1 MTPGRRPPPESLREL
16 LLRAEALSGRSL
28 GELAVALDVS
38 LPEDPRRAKGI
49 PGQLVERALGA
60 DGGSAPQ
67 PDFSGLGVEL
77 KTIPVGADGRP
88 RESTYVC
95 KVAPLEI
102 AHEEWPTSRVRRKLA
117 HVLWVPLFAE
127 GPLAQRPIGQARL
140 WQPSGEEEAD
150 LRSDW
155 EELAGLLGAG
165 AVEEVTAHLG
175 KCLQVRPKA
184 ADGDER
190 GLMPGGDDGI
200 LETVPRGFYLRS
212 SFTSR
217 ILTPGA
223 RSPEPGA

>member
-1 MTPGRRPPPESLREL
+1 V
-16 LLRAEALSGRSL
+16 EALSGRTL
-28 GELAVALDVS
+28 GELAAALGVE
-38 LPEDPRRAKGI
+38 LPAETRRGKGMA
-49 PGQLVERALGA
+49 GQLVERALGA

-117 HVLWVPLFAE
+117 HVLWIPLAAE
-127 GPLAQRPIGQARL
+127 GALAERTIGMGRL
-140 WQPSGEEEAD
+140 WQPSAGEEAT
-150 LRSDW
+150 LRADW

-165 AVEEVTAHLG
+165 AVEDVTAHRG
-175 KCLQVRPKA
+175 QVLQIRPKA

-190 GLMPGGDDGI
+190 GLMPGGDEG
-200 LETVPRGFYLRS
+200 LVETVPRGFYLRS

-217 ILTPGA
+217 ILNY
-223 RSPEPGA
+223 

>member
-1 MTPGRRPPPESLREL
+1 LREL
-16 LLRAEALSGRSL
+16 ALRAEALSGRSL
-28 GELAVALDVS
+28 GELAAALGVT
-38 LPEDPRRAKGI
+38 LPGEQRRAKGI

-60 DGGSAPQ
+60 DSGSAPA

-77 KTIPVGADGRP
+77 KTIPVGPDGRP

-117 HVLWVPLFAE
+117 HVLWVPLAAE
-127 GPLAQRPIGQARL
+127 GPLAARSFGRARL
-140 WQPSGEEEAD
+140 WQPSAEEEAE
-150 LRSDW
+150 LRADW

-165 AVEEVTAHLG
+165 AVESVTAHLG

-190 GLMPGGDDGI
+190 GPMPGGDDG
-200 LETVPRGFYLRS
+200 LVETVPRGFYLRS

-217 ILTPGA
+217 ILKSGA
-223 RSPEPGA
+223 RSLEPGA